1 LGVYP
6 YKQKLNKKFP
16 TALSIYTDR
25 FQGNSFLFSK
35 SSNELM
41 GLRENMKAITP
52 EMEYLSTRQS
62 AKVLQISLGTVQ
74 KMVELGE
81 LIAWKTRGGHR
92 RILASSLE
100 QQLQRRKRAMRQK
113 STQHC
118 VAMGI
123 FRRTENSLALLEAI
137 QDWQLKVEMEVAV
150 DSLEGLMKAV
160 SIAPDLIFLDAL
172 IPPVEQ
178 VHLIHYLSKNK
189 DTQRIPILVDEGFI
203 KLHPG
208 VVTLADENAGTRS
221 SIPEELKEEL
231 ENGLIEL
238 NPLIIGYPATDPE
251 MDAALNPENR
261 HEMLEPLFLEA
272 LSRKCF

>member
-1 LGVYP
+1 
-6 YKQKLNKKFP
+6 
-16 TALSIYTDR
+16 
-25 FQGNSFLFSK
+25 
-35 SSNELM
+35 
-41 GLRENMKAITP
+41 MKTVTP
-52 EMEYLSTRQS
+52 ETEYLSTRQS
-62 AKVLQISLGTVQ
+62 AKILQVSLGTVQ

-113 STQHC
+113 TTQNC

-123 FRRTENSLALLEAI
+123 FRRSENGQELLESIA
-137 QDWQLKVEMEVAV
+137 DWQLKVDMEMAV

-208 VVTLADENAGTRS
+208 VVTLVDENSGGKHPLS
-221 SIPEELKEEL
+221 ESIKKEL
-231 ENGLIEL
+231 ENGLIDL
-238 NPLIIGYPATDPE
+238 NPLIIGYPATNSE
-251 MDAALNPENR
+251 AEGSWTQGSR
-261 HEMLEPLFLEA
+261 HELLEPLFVEA
-272 LSRKCF
+272 LARKCA

>member
-1 LGVYP
+1 
-6 YKQKLNKKFP
+6 
-16 TALSIYTDR
+16 
-25 FQGNSFLFSK
+25 
-35 SSNELM
+35 
-41 GLRENMKAITP
+41 MKTVTP
-52 EMEYLSTRQS
+52 DMEYLSTRQS
-62 AKVLQISLGTVQ
+62 AKILQVSLGTVQ

-92 RILASSLE
+92 RILSSSLE

-113 STQHC
+113 TSQNC
-118 VAMGI
+118 IAMGI
-123 FRRTENSLALLEAI
+123 FRRAENSHDLLESI
-137 QDWQLKVEMEVAV
+137 QNWQLKVEMEVAI

-208 VVTLADENAGTRS
+208 VVALVDENNGHRHQFTEN
-221 SIPEELKEEL
+221 IKEEL
-231 ENGLIEL
+231 ENGLIDH
-238 NPLIIGYPATDPE
+238 NPLIIGYPATDIEEDQSWPQGS
-251 MDAALNPENR
+251 R
-261 HEMLEPLFLEA
+261 HELLEPIFIEA
-272 LSRKCF
+272 LGKKCL

>member
-1 LGVYP
+1 
-6 YKQKLNKKFP
+6 
-16 TALSIYTDR
+16 
-25 FQGNSFLFSK
+25 
-35 SSNELM
+35 
-41 GLRENMKAITP
+41 MKIVTP
-52 EMEYLSTRQS
+52 DMEYLSTRQS
-62 AKVLQISLGTVQ
+62 AKILQVSLGTVQ

-113 STQHC
+113 SSQNC

-123 FRRTENSLALLEAI
+123 FRRTENSQDLLESI
-137 QDWQLKVEMEVAV
+137 QDWQLKVEMEVSI

-208 VVTLADENAGTRS
+208 VVALADENNGNRPQLS
-221 SIPEELKEEL
+221 ENLKEEL

-238 NPLIIGYPATDPE
+238 NPLIIGYPATHPE
-251 MDAALNPENR
+251 TDQPWPQGGR
-261 HEMLEPLFLEA
+261 HELLEPIFLEA
-272 LSRKCF
+272 LARKCS

>member
-1 LGVYP
+1 
-6 YKQKLNKKFP
+6 
-16 TALSIYTDR
+16 
-25 FQGNSFLFSK
+25 
-35 SSNELM
+35 
-41 GLRENMKAITP
+41 MKTITP
-52 EMEYLSTRQS
+52 DMEYLSTRQS
-62 AKVLQISLGTVQ
+62 AKVLQVSLGTVQ

-92 RILASSLE
+92 RILASSLD

-113 STQHC
+113 TTQNC
-118 VAMGI
+118 IALGI
-123 FRRTENSLALLEAI
+123 FRRAENSQELLEST
-137 QDWQLKVEMEVAV
+137 QDWQLKVELEVAM

-208 VVTLADENAGTRS
+208 VVNLVDENS
-221 SIPEELKEEL
+221 SRATLSESIKKEI

-238 NPLIIGYPATDPE
+238 NPHIVGYPAT
-251 MDAALNPENR
+251 NPEQDPSWSYRSR
-261 HEMLEPLFLEA
+261 HELLEPIFVEA
-272 LSRKCF
+272 LARKCL

>member
-1 LGVYP
+1 M
-6 YKQKLNKKFP
+6 
-16 TALSIYTDR
+16 
-25 FQGNSFLFSK
+25 K
-35 SSNELM
+35 S
-41 GLRENMKAITP
+41 ITP
-52 EMEYLSTRQS
+52 EKEYLSTRQS
-62 AKVLQISLGTVQ
+62 AKVLQVSLGTVQ

-113 STQHC
+113 TTQNC

-123 FRRTENSLALLEAI
+123 FRRSENGQELIEAI
-137 QDWQLKVEMEVAV
+137 ADWQLKVDMEMAV

-208 VVTLADENAGTRS
+208 VVTLADENSGGKHPLS
-221 SIPEELKEEL
+221 ENIKKEL
-231 ENGLIEL
+231 ENGLIDL
-238 NPLIIGYPATDPE
+238 NPLIIGYPAT
-251 MDAALNPENR
+251 NPEAEGNWAHGSR
-261 HEMLEPLFLEA
+261 HELLEPLFVEA
-272 LSRKCF
+272 LARKCA

>member
-1 LGVYP
+1 
-6 YKQKLNKKFP
+6 
-16 TALSIYTDR
+16 
-25 FQGNSFLFSK
+25 
-35 SSNELM
+35 
-41 GLRENMKAITP
+41 MKAITP

-62 AKVLQISLGTVQ
+62 AKVLQVSLGTVQ

-113 STQHC
+113 TTQNC
-118 VAMGI
+118 IAMGI
-123 FRRTENSLALLEAI
+123 FRRSENSEELLQAI
-137 QDWQLKVEMEVAV
+137 ADWQLKVEMEVAV

-189 DTQRIPILVDEGFI
+189 DTQHIPILVDEGFI

-208 VVTLADENAGTRS
+208 VVGLVDENNGNRPQLTD
-221 SIPEELKEEL
+221 SIKEEL
-231 ENGLIEL
+231 ENGLIDL
-238 NPLIIGYPATDPE
+238 NPMIIGYRAT
-251 MDAALNPENR
+251 NPEIDDPLTQASR
-261 HEMLEPLFLEA
+261 HELLEPLFLEA
-272 LSRKCF
+272 LSRKCA

>member
-1 LGVYP
+1 
-6 YKQKLNKKFP
+6 
-16 TALSIYTDR
+16 
-25 FQGNSFLFSK
+25 
-35 SSNELM
+35 
-41 GLRENMKAITP
+41 MKTITP
-52 EMEYLSTRQS
+52 DMEYLSTRQS
-62 AKVLQISLGTVQ
+62 AKILQVSLGTVQ

-113 STQHC
+113 TSQNC
-118 VAMGI
+118 IAMGI
-123 FRRTENSLALLEAI
+123 FRRAENSQELLESI
-137 QDWQLKVEMEVAV
+137 QDWQLKVEMEVAI

-208 VVTLADENAGTRS
+208 VVALADENSSHRS
-221 SIPEELKEEL
+221 PFAENIKDEL
-231 ENGLIEL
+231 ENGLIDH
-238 NPLIIGYPATDPE
+238 NPLIIGYPATNVEVDQSWPPRSRLE
-251 MDAALNPENR
+251 L
-261 HEMLEPLFLEA
+261 LEPIFIEA
-272 LSRKCF
+272 LGRKCS

>member
-1 LGVYP
+1 
-6 YKQKLNKKFP
+6 
-16 TALSIYTDR
+16 
-25 FQGNSFLFSK
+25 
-35 SSNELM
+35 
-41 GLRENMKAITP
+41 MKTITP
-52 EMEYLSTRQS
+52 DMEYLSTRQS
-62 AKVLQISLGTVQ
+62 AQVLQVSLGTVQ

-113 STQHC
+113 STLNC
-118 VAMGI
+118 VALGI
-123 FRRTENSLALLEAI
+123 FRRAENSEELLEAS
-137 QDWQLKVEMEVAV
+137 QDWQLKVEMEVAI

-172 IPPVEQ
+172 IPPIEQ

-208 VVTLADENAGTRS
+208 VVTLIDENSGS
-221 SIPEELKEEL
+221 KPPLSENIKIEL

-238 NPLIIGYPATDPE
+238 NPLIVAYPAT
-251 MDAALNPENR
+251 NPELDPAWSHRSR
-261 HEMLEPLFLEA
+261 HELLETVFVEA
-272 LSRKCF
+272 LARKCL

>member
-1 LGVYP
+1 
-6 YKQKLNKKFP
+6 
-16 TALSIYTDR
+16 
-25 FQGNSFLFSK
+25 
-35 SSNELM
+35 
-41 GLRENMKAITP
+41 MKTVTP
-52 EMEYLSTRQS
+52 DMEYLSTRQS
-62 AKVLQISLGTVQ
+62 AKILQVSLGTVQ

-81 LIAWKTRGGHR
+81 LVAWKTRGGHR

-113 STQHC
+113 TSQNC

-123 FRRTENSLALLEAI
+123 FRRSENSQDLLESI
-137 QDWQLKVEMEVAV
+137 QDWQLKVEMEVSI
-150 DSLEGLMKAV
+150 DSLEGLIKAV

-208 VVTLADENAGTRS
+208 VLALADENHKNRLPLCEDL
-221 SIPEELKEEL
+221 PEDL
-231 ENGLIEL
+231 ENDLIEH
-238 NPLIIGYPATDPE
+238 NPLIIPYPAT
-251 MDAALNPENR
+251 NPEADQAWPPGGW
-261 HEMLEPLFLEA
+261 HELLEPIFIEA
-272 LSRKCF
+272 LAKKCA

>member
-1 LGVYP
+1 M
-6 YKQKLNKKFP
+6 
-16 TALSIYTDR
+16 
-25 FQGNSFLFSK
+25 K
-35 SSNELM
+35 S
-41 GLRENMKAITP
+41 ITP
-52 EMEYLSTRQS
+52 ETEYLSTRQS
-62 AKVLQISLGTVQ
+62 AKVLQVSLGTVQ

-113 STQHC
+113 TTQNC

-123 FRRTENSLALLEAI
+123 FRRSENGQELIEAI
-137 QDWQLKVEMEVAV
+137 ADWQLKVDMEMAV

-208 VVTLADENAGTRS
+208 VVTLVDENSGGKPPLS
-221 SIPEELKEEL
+221 ESIKKEL
-231 ENGLIEL
+231 ENGLIDL

-251 MDAALNPENR
+251 AEGNWTHGSR
-261 HEMLEPLFLEA
+261 HELLEPLFVEA
-272 LSRKCF
+272 LARKCA

>member
-1 LGVYP
+1 
-6 YKQKLNKKFP
+6 
-16 TALSIYTDR
+16 
-25 FQGNSFLFSK
+25 
-35 SSNELM
+35 
-41 GLRENMKAITP
+41 MKAITP

-62 AKVLQISLGTVQ
+62 AKVLQVSLGTVQ

-113 STQHC
+113 TTQNC
-118 VAMGI
+118 IAMGI
-123 FRRTENSLALLEAI
+123 FRRTENSEELLQSIA
-137 QDWQLKVEMEVAV
+137 DWQLKVEMEVAV

-208 VVTLADENAGTRS
+208 VVALADENHGNKPQLTE
-221 SIPEELKEEL
+221 SIKEEL
-231 ENGLIEL
+231 QNGLIDL

-251 MDAALNPENR
+251 METSITQGSR
-261 HEMLEPLFLEA
+261 HELLEPLFIEA
-272 LSRKCF
+272 LSRKCS

>member
-1 LGVYP
+1 
-6 YKQKLNKKFP
+6 
-16 TALSIYTDR
+16 
-25 FQGNSFLFSK
+25 
-35 SSNELM
+35 
-41 GLRENMKAITP
+41 MKAITP

-62 AKVLQISLGTVQ
+62 AKVLQVSLGTVQ

-92 RILASSLE
+92 RILASSLD

-113 STQHC
+113 TTQNC
-118 VAMGI
+118 VALGI
-123 FRRTENSLALLEAI
+123 FRRVENSQELLESA
-137 QDWQLKVEMEVAV
+137 QDWQLKVEMEVAM

-160 SIAPDLIFLDAL
+160 SITPDLIFLDAL

-208 VVTLADENAGTRS
+208 VVSLVDENS
-221 SIPEELKEEL
+221 SRATLHENIKKEL
-231 ENGLIEL
+231 ENGLIES
-238 NPLIIGYPATDPE
+238 NPYIFGYPAT
-251 MDAALNPENR
+251 NPELDPSWTYQSR
-261 HEMLEPLFLEA
+261 HDLLEPIFLEA
-272 LSRKCF
+272 LARKCQ

>member
-1 LGVYP
+1 M
-6 YKQKLNKKFP
+6 
-16 TALSIYTDR
+16 
-25 FQGNSFLFSK
+25 K
-35 SSNELM
+35 S
-41 GLRENMKAITP
+41 ITP
-52 EMEYLSTRQS
+52 DMEYLSTRQS
-62 AKVLQISLGTVQ
+62 AKVLQVSLGTVQ

-123 FRRTENSLALLEAI
+123 FRRTENSQELLQSIA
-137 QDWQLKVEMEVAV
+137 DWQLKVEMEVAI

-208 VVTLADENAGTRS
+208 VVALADENSGNKPHLTE
-221 SIPEELKEEL
+221 SIKKEL
-231 ENGLIEL
+231 ENGLIDL
-238 NPLIIGYPATDPE
+238 NPFIIGYPAT
-251 MDAALNPENR
+251 NPELDSSLNQGSR
-261 HEMLEPLFLEA
+261 HELLEPLFLEA
-272 LSRKCF
+272 LARKCA

>member
-1 LGVYP
+1 
-6 YKQKLNKKFP
+6 
-16 TALSIYTDR
+16 
-25 FQGNSFLFSK
+25 
-35 SSNELM
+35 
-41 GLRENMKAITP
+41 MKAITP

-62 AKVLQISLGTVQ
+62 AKVLQVSLGTVQ

-113 STQHC
+113 TTQNC
-118 VAMGI
+118 IAMGI
-123 FRRTENSLALLEAI
+123 FRRSENSEELLQAI
-137 QDWQLKVEMEVAV
+137 QDWQLKVDMEVAV
-150 DSLEGLMKAV
+150 DSLEGLMKTV

-208 VVTLADENAGTRS
+208 VVTLADENNGNKPHLTE
-221 SIPEELKEEL
+221 SIKKEL
-231 ENGLIEL
+231 ENGLIDL
-238 NPLIIGYPATDPE
+238 NPMIIGYPAT
-251 MDAALNPENR
+251 NPDLEGSINPGQR
-261 HEMLEPLFLEA
+261 HELLEPLFMEA
-272 LSRKCF
+272 LSRKCA

>member
-1 LGVYP
+1 
-6 YKQKLNKKFP
+6 
-16 TALSIYTDR
+16 
-25 FQGNSFLFSK
+25 
-35 SSNELM
+35 
-41 GLRENMKAITP
+41 MKTITP

-62 AKVLQISLGTVQ
+62 AKVLQVSLGTVQ

-92 RILASSLE
+92 RILASSLN

-113 STQHC
+113 STQKC

-123 FRRTENSLALLEAI
+123 FRRIENGEELIDSI
-137 QDWQLKVEMEVAV
+137 QDWQLKVEMDIAI
-150 DSLEGLMKAV
+150 DSLEGLMKTV

-189 DTQRIPILVDEGFI
+189 DTQRIPILVDEDFI

-208 VVTLADENAGTRS
+208 VMALADENSGVVRPPPS
-221 SIPEELKEEL
+221 ESIQEELDK
-231 ENGLIEL
+231 GLIEL
-238 NPLIIGYPATDPE
+238 NPLIIGYPGNDFDE
-251 MDAALNPENR
+251 NPTPSIKDR
-261 HEMLEPLFLEA
+261 HKLLEPVFIEA
-272 LSRKCF
+272 LSRKCS

>member
-1 LGVYP
+1 M
-6 YKQKLNKKFP
+6 KL
-16 TALSIYTDR
+16 
-25 FQGNSFLFSK
+25 
-35 SSNELM
+35 
-41 GLRENMKAITP
+41 ITP
-52 EMEYLSTRQS
+52 ETEYLSTRQS
-62 AKVLQISLGTVQ
+62 AKVLQVSLGTVQ

-113 STQHC
+113 TTQNC

-123 FRRTENSLALLEAI
+123 FRRSENGQELLESIA
-137 QDWQLKVEMEVAV
+137 DWQLKVDMEMAV

-208 VVTLADENAGTRS
+208 VVALADENSGVKNPLS
-221 SIPEELKEEL
+221 ESIKQEL
-231 ENGLIEL
+231 ENGLIDL
-238 NPLIIGYPATDPE
+238 NPLIIGYPAT
-251 MDAALNPENR
+251 NPEAEANWPHGSR
-261 HEMLEPLFLEA
+261 HELLEPLFVEA
-272 LSRKCF
+272 LARKCA

>member
-1 LGVYP
+1 
-6 YKQKLNKKFP
+6 
-16 TALSIYTDR
+16 
-25 FQGNSFLFSK
+25 
-35 SSNELM
+35 
-41 GLRENMKAITP
+41 MKTITP
-52 EMEYLSTRQS
+52 DMEYLSTRQS
-62 AKVLQISLGTVQ
+62 AKILQVSLGTVQ
-74 KMVELGE
+74 KMAELGE

-113 STQHC
+113 TSQNC
-118 VAMGI
+118 IAMGI
-123 FRRTENSLALLEAI
+123 FRRAENSQDLLESI
-137 QDWQLKVEMEVAV
+137 QDWQLKVEMEVAI

-208 VVTLADENAGTRS
+208 VVALADENS
-221 SIPEELKEEL
+221 SHRPPYTEKIQEEL
-231 ENGLIEL
+231 EKGLIDH
-238 NPLIIGYPATDPE
+238 NPLIIGYPATNIEVDQSWPQGG
-251 MDAALNPENR
+251 R
-261 HEMLEPLFLEA
+261 HELLEPIFIEA
-272 LSRKCF
+272 LGKKCL

>member
-1 LGVYP
+1 
-6 YKQKLNKKFP
+6 
-16 TALSIYTDR
+16 
-25 FQGNSFLFSK
+25 
-35 SSNELM
+35 
-41 GLRENMKAITP
+41 MKAITP
-52 EMEYLSTRQS
+52 DMEYLSTRQS
-62 AKVLQISLGTVQ
+62 AKILQVSLGTVQ

-113 STQHC
+113 TTQNC
-118 VAMGI
+118 IAMGI
-123 FRRTENSLALLEAI
+123 FRRTENSQELLQSI
-137 QDWQLKVEMEVAV
+137 QDWQLKVELEVAV

-208 VVTLADENAGTRS
+208 VVALADENHGNRPHLTEC
-221 SIPEELKEEL
+221 IKQEL
-231 ENGLIEL
+231 ENGLIDL
-238 NPLIIGYPATDPE
+238 NPLIIGYPAT
-251 MDAALNPENR
+251 NPELDASLDQGSR
-261 HEMLEPLFLEA
+261 HELLEPLFLEA
-272 LSRKCF
+272 LARKCA

>member
-1 LGVYP
+1 
-6 YKQKLNKKFP
+6 
-16 TALSIYTDR
+16 
-25 FQGNSFLFSK
+25 
-35 SSNELM
+35 
-41 GLRENMKAITP
+41 MKVITP

-62 AKVLQISLGTVQ
+62 AKILQVSLGTVQ

-113 STQHC
+113 TTQNC

-123 FRRTENSLALLEAI
+123 FRRSENGRELLESIA
-137 QDWQLKVEMEVAV
+137 DWQLKVDMEMAV

-208 VVTLADENAGTRS
+208 VVALVDENSGGNHPFS
-221 SIPEELKEEL
+221 ESIQKEL
-231 ENGLIEL
+231 ENGLIEQ
-238 NPLIIGYPATDPE
+238 NPLIIGYPAT
-251 MDAALNPENR
+251 NPESAESWPYGSR
-261 HEMLEPLFLEA
+261 HELLEPLFVEA
-272 LSRKCF
+272 LARKCA

>member
-1 LGVYP
+1 M
-6 YKQKLNKKFP
+6 
-16 TALSIYTDR
+16 
-25 FQGNSFLFSK
+25 K
-35 SSNELM
+35 SM
-41 GLRENMKAITP
+41 TP
-52 EMEYLSTRQS
+52 ETEYLSTRQS
-62 AKVLQISLGTVQ
+62 AKILQVSLGTVQ

-92 RILASSLE
+92 RILASSLD

-113 STQHC
+113 TTQNC
-118 VAMGI
+118 IAMGI
-123 FRRTENSLALLEAI
+123 FRRSENGQELIDAI
-137 QDWQLKVEMEVAV
+137 ADWQLKVDMEMAV

-208 VVTLADENAGTRS
+208 VVTLVDENSGGKPPLS
-221 SIPEELKEEL
+221 ESIKKEL
-231 ENGLIEL
+231 ENGLIDM
-238 NPLIIGYPATDPE
+238 NPLIIGYPAT
-251 MDAALNPENR
+251 NPEIEGSWAHGSR
-261 HEMLEPLFLEA
+261 HELLEPLFVEA
-272 LSRKCF
+272 LARKCA